1 MIHIT
6 RKAQLPEDFSLKKI
20 RHIAAD
26 TFKRMGKPGDASLV
40 FTDDMEIRGLNKE
53 YRDIDA
59 PTDVLSFPSDEIDPE
74 TDFRYLGDVI
84 ISVEK
89 AAAQSELAN
98 HSLEDEL
105 TMLIVHGC
113 LHLCGLDHGTP
124 EEKRFMKEKQEAIL
138 KGLHI
143 KDYTWPEEH

>member
-6 RKAQLPEDFSLKKI
+6 RKVQLPDDFSLKRI
-20 RHIAAD
+20 RQIAAE
-26 TFKRMGKPGDASLV
+26 TLKAMGKPGDASIV
-40 FTDDMEIRGLNKE
+40 FTDDQEIWGLNKE
-53 YRDIDA
+53 YRGIDA

-89 AAAQSELAN
+89 ASSQADQAL
-98 HSLEDEL
+98 HPLVDEL

-124 EEKRFMKEKQEAIL
+124 EEKCYMKEKQESIL
-138 KGLHI
+138 KALHI
-143 KDYTWPEEH
+143 KDFTWPEDH